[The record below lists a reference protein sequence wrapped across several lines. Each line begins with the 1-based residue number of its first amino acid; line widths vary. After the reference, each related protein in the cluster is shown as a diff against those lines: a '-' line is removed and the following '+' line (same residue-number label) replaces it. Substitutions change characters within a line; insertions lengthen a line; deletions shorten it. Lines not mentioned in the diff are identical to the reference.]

1 MTAMGLLKK
10 LCLPNA
16 TLFFISQVTL
26 MVMRVMPMIML
37 EGMTVMKVAMVHG
50 GKDDNGD
57 PPPPACDQ
65 LRLHHRLHC
74 A

>member
-1 MTAMGLLKK
+1 MSLLKK